1 MMSERLPPSDSP
13 EPDVTEPIEREDR
26 AAARLHE
33 QATRRQSE
41 VADKPI
47 SFGRQMLQLVLIPAL
62 IVGGILA
69 VWIIVIS
76 LGGRAQSLDHIL
88 ARLNTTGG
96 SLPADQ
102 ERARAAL
109 SLLSAIEDATG
120 QYGSPLS
127 PQDRAKLIE
136 QLPAIARL
144 HRGGH
149 EELCRAIMGTLGLL
163 AEPATVPV
171 FAEFLASSSETDW
184 FAAVSGLH
192 GWRGDMSVLR
202 PLTPRLVNALQK
214 APRASSNARED
225 KPIHSLASITMS
237 VLAVVADPAD
247 IEVREALN
255 RELQDSTGAN
265 RDLAWNA
272 GCALAVLG
280 DERGL
285 PVVLSLLDRKWLSE
299 QPYDPRTPER
309 GRLDT
314 ASQRKIIASTINVV
328 VGFDPRLE
336 GFAVRV
342 KDEQVWT
349 MIRQI
354 AESDPDPEI
363 RTLAKAAL
371 TAREAQGEADGDR

>member
-1 MMSERLPPSDSP
+1 MTSERLPHERPLEP
-13 EPDVTEPIEREDR
+13 EVAEPIEREDR
-26 AAARLHE
+26 AAAQLYE

-41 VADKPI
+41 VAEKPVG
-47 SFGRQMLQLVLIPAL
+47 FGRQMLQLVLIPAL

-69 VWIIVIS
+69 VWLIVIS
-76 LGGRAQSLDHIL
+76 LGGQAQSLESIL
-88 ARLNTTGG
+88 NRLNTTGG

-120 QYGSPLS
+120 RYGSPLS
-127 PQDRAKLIE
+127 PEDRAKLVE

-149 EELCRAIMGTLGLL
+149 EELCRAIMGAIGLL

-171 FAEFLASSSETDW
+171 FAEFLKSGSATDW

-192 GWRGDMSVLR
+192 GWRGEMTALR
-202 PLTPRLVNALQK
+202 PLTPDLLNVLRR
-214 APRASSNARED
+214 APRPPANPRED
-225 KPIHSLASITMS
+225 KPIHSLPSITMS
-237 VLAVVADPAD
+237 VLAVVADPGNMD
-247 IEVREALN
+247 VRDALN
-255 RELQDSTGAN
+255 REMQDSTGAN

-285 PVVLSLLDRKWLSE
+285 PVVMSLLDRAWLSE
-299 QPYDPRTPER
+299 QFYDPRTPER
-309 GRLDT
+309 GRLDR
-314 ASQRKIIASTINVV
+314 ASQRKIIASTVNIV

-336 GFAVRV
+336 GFAVRIE
-342 KDEQVWT
+342 DEGVWSL
-349 MIRQI
+349 IAQI
-354 AESDPDPEI
+354 AESDPDADI

-371 TAREAQGEADGDR
+371 TAREARVGDDQ

>member
-1 MMSERLPPSDSP
+1 MTSERLPHEQPLEP
-13 EPDVTEPIEREDR
+13 EVAQPIEREDR
-26 AAARLHE
+26 AAAQLFE
-33 QATRRQSE
+33 EATRRQSKAAE
-41 VADKPI
+41 KPVG
-47 SFGRQMLQLVLIPAL
+47 FGRQMLQLVLIPAL
-62 IVGGILA
+62 IVGGIFG
-69 VWIIVIS
+69 VWLIVIS
-76 LGGRAQSLDHIL
+76 LGGQAQSLEHIL
-88 ARLNTTGG
+88 NRLNTTGG
-96 SLPADQ
+96 ALPADQ

-120 QYGSPLS
+120 QYGTPLT
-127 PQDRAKLIE
+127 PEDRAKLVE

-171 FAEFLASSSETDW
+171 FAEFLKSSSETDW

-192 GWRGDMSVLR
+192 GWRGDMTVLR
-202 PLTPRLVNALQK
+202 PLTPDLLNVLRR
-214 APRASSNARED
+214 APRPPANPRED
-225 KPIHSLASITMS
+225 RPIHSLASIAMS

-247 IEVREALN
+247 MEVRDALN
-255 RELQDSTGAN
+255 REIQDSTGAN

-285 PVVLSLLDRKWLSE
+285 PVVVSLLDRAWLSE
-299 QPYDPRTPER
+299 QFYDPRSPER

-342 KDEQVWT
+342 EDEQVWSL
-349 MIRQI
+349 IAQI
-354 AESDPDPEI
+354 AESDPDADI

-371 TAREAQGEADGDR
+371 TAREARGGDDQ